1 MLEAWLTQIHFWFK
15 GWHFA
20 VGEAVCAPLTGVL
33 PQSVAPHCPRLI
45 DGLFTTFELVLFAL
59 GLAFLLARFLT
70 RTLRLGPHWAHPL
83 IRAYVYFFQG
93 TPLLIQLWLTYYGLA
108 QFEWIRASQAW
119 IFLSSGWWVGLMVL
133 TLNSAAYQT
142 NILTGAVKNLP
153 DGQFEGA
160 ESLGLT
166 ARQNYRHI
174 LFPQALRASWPA
186 LANEAVLL
194 LKASAL
200 VSTIT
205 VYDLMGHARTV
216 FSRSYDLWVYGSA
229 AVLYIVLTALI
240 TLLAFLIRRYA
251 FAALPNDPWFQR
263 AQGQLR

>member
-1 MLEAWLTQIHFWFK
+1 MLSDWLNDMDFWFQR
-15 GWHFA
+15 WHFA
-20 VGEAVCAPLTGVL
+20 VGESVCAPISDAL

-45 DGLFTTFELVLFAL
+45 DGFFTTLELVVVAL
-59 GLAFLLARFLT
+59 ICAFLIARTLT
-70 RTLRLGPHWAHPL
+70 RTLKLGPLWLRPG
-83 IRAYVYFFQG
+83 ISAYLYCFQG
-93 TPLLIQLWLTYYGLA
+93 TPLLIQLWLLYYGLA
-108 QFEWIRASQAW
+108 QFAWIRDSEAW
-119 IFLSSGWWVGLMVL
+119 IILSSGWWVGLIVL

-142 NILTGAVKNLP
+142 NILIGAVNNLP
-153 DGQFEGA
+153 HGQAEGA
-160 ESLGLT
+160 DSLGLGT
-166 ARQNYRHI
+166 TDKYRHI

-229 AVLYIVLTALI
+229 AVLYIALTALI

-251 FAALPNDPWFQR
+251 FAALPDDPWFR
-263 AQGQLR
+263 GITR